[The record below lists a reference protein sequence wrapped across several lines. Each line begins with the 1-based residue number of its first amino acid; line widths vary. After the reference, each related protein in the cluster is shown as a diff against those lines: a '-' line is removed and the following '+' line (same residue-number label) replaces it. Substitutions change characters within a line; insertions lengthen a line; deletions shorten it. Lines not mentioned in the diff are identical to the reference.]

1 MLKCCPYEW
10 HLVHV
15 PQNQQLE
22 KEKDI
27 FSPNLFIFF
36 LKACCSR
43 RTRWNADIGGRII
56 TSLRFADSIDA
67 PA

>member
-1 MLKCCPYEW
+1 MA
-10 HLVHV
+10 
-15 PQNQQLE
+15 QDQQLE
-22 KEKDI
+22 KGKDI
-27 FSPNLFIFF
+27 FSPTLFIFF
-36 LKACCSR
+36 LKVCCSR